1 METANKKFRY
11 SIRKFKV
18 GVGSVLIATCLLG
31 AGVSTP
37 TAFATTET
45 STATQVEA
53 AQPTSETEPT
63 VQITGTVSTENTNS
77 ESKVAPEVKEEAP
90 VAEKAETATNSAE
103 QNVVSEPEKSEEPTP
118 APAALTSEA
127 KEEEPTKTPEN
138 TEIDLKIQDILQEL
152 DRDLQELE
160 VFRDYTGSDYSLQ
173 KILWADSLDFGK
185 KHMNYVRNL
194 KKGTPTVADYV
205 KLSDF
210 KQYIKMERLTRE
222 VAQYRTKYADDQ
234 KIEEEYK
241 QHLEQ
246 REDSGTFSQEG
257 DLLRISV
264 ERSEQALK
272 RIKERAEEIEGDN
285 LQTEVPKEAPKVAE
299 KPKLDFKV
307 QKRTT
312 YQFLDF
318 ETKEQEDPNLP
329 LGEKVERQKG
339 ERGEASETYQDVI
352 VGDKIVASTLISQ
365 NRKDPV
371 DHLIA
376 KGTLVEK
383 HPDTAPTAPEK
394 PKLEFTVKERVER
407 EILDYMVEEQDD
419 ASLPLGQTKVLREGQ
434 TGELVKKYQD
444 VIVEGKVIESKLL
457 SEDRKAPVNRL
468 IAKNILVE
476 KHPDTA
482 PTAPEKPK
490 LDFTVKERVEREIL
504 DYMVE
509 EQDDA
514 SLPLGQTKVLREG
527 QKGELVK
534 KYQDVIVGNNVIASN
549 LLSEDRKAPVN
560 RLIAKGT
567 LVEKTP
573 DITPKAEEE
582 APMDKPKVDK
592 PQMEQPKAEDMPK
605 EEMPKAEKP
614 KAEDKTAVPE
624 VAPKTAEKPK
634 LDFTTK
640 ERKVEEALPIK
651 EEIRYDAGLALGKS
665 YLLQEGKA
673 GKKVSVYQDVVIDG
687 KVVATNL
694 LSETVVEGQN
704 RIIVKGSLETK
715 KEEVKTTPSVQS
727 NPTLSHKG
735 APSANKATLPATGE
749 QRNNLALVGLGLAGI
764 SLTVVATA
772 INKKS
777 KDQI

>member
-31 AGVSTP
+31 AGISTP
-37 TAFATTET
+37 TAFAMTET

-53 AQPTSETEPT
+53 TQPTSETEPT

-77 ESKVAPEVKEEAP
+77 ESKVTPEVKKEAP
-90 VAEKAETATNSAE
+90 VAEKAETATKSAE
-103 QNVVSEPEKSEEPTP
+103 QKVASEPEKTEEPTP
-118 APAALTSEA
+118 TPAALTSEA
-127 KEEEPTKTPEN
+127 KEEVSAETPKNE
-138 TEIDLKIQDILQEL
+138 EIDLKIQDILQEL
-152 DRDLQELE
+152 DRDLKELE

-173 KILWADSLDFGK
+173 KMLWADSLEFGK
-185 KHMNYVRNL
+185 KHMDYVRNL
-194 KKGTPTVADYV
+194 KKGTPTKADYV

-210 KQYIKMERLTRE
+210 KHYITMERLTRE
-222 VAQYRTKYADDQ
+222 VAQYREKYVGDSE
-234 KIEEEYK
+234 IEKEYK
-241 QHLEQ
+241 AHLEQ

-285 LQTEVPKEAPKVAE
+285 LKTEVPKEAPKVAE

-352 VGDKIVASTLISQ
+352 VGDKIVASILISQ
-365 NRKDPV
+365 NRKAPV

-376 KGTLVEK
+376 KGT
-383 HPDTAPTAPEK
+383 
-394 PKLEFTVKERVER
+394 
-407 EILDYMVEEQDD
+407 
-419 ASLPLGQTKVLREGQ
+419 
-434 TGELVKKYQD
+434 
-444 VIVEGKVIESKLL
+444 
-457 SEDRKAPVNRL
+457 
-468 IAKNILVE
+468 LVE

-514 SLPLGQTKVLREG
+514 SLPLGQIKVLREG
-527 QKGELVK
+527 QKSELVK
-534 KYQDVIVGNNVIASN
+534 KYQDVIVEGNVIASN

-573 DITPKAEEE
+573 DAPAPKAEEDT
-582 APMDKPKVDK
+582 PMDKPKTDK
-592 PQMEQPKAEDMPK
+592 VESDKQMPEAKQPEMKQPKAEDMPK
-605 EEMPKAEKP
+605 EEMPKAEQP
-614 KAEDKTAVPE
+614 NAEDSAPKTAVPE

-634 LDFTTK
+634 LDFATK
-640 ERKVEEALPIK
+640 ERKVEEALLIK
-651 EEIRYDAGLALGKS
+651 EEIRYDASLALGKS

-673 GKKVSVYQDVVIDG
+673 GKKVSVYQDVIVDG
-687 KVVATNL
+687 KVVSTNL

-704 RIIVKGSLETK
+704 RILVKGSLEMK

-727 NPTLSHKG
+727 NPTMSQKG

-764 SLTVVATA
+764 SLAVIATA